1 MSRRGSILDFSI
13 GRFASSSN
21 RTPYRT
27 NTNATSRPIDPTDL
41 DDSYMS
47 EVPSSFPNVED
58 NYLSG
63 YQHLLA
69 SEDYPRVASDNE
81 DEENDIDDPINQ
93 HGNNDQNEDCLQS
106 NNGPNSSSNNDCIQR
121 KGFDTEIDPVTKK
134 RQLSLYGRTE

>member
-1 MSRRGSILDFSI
+1 MSRRGSILDSCTGKI
-13 GRFASSSN
+13 GSRSN
-21 RTPYRT
+21 RTPYGRG
-27 NTNATSRPIDPTDL
+27 AGTSRPVDRTDF
-41 DDSYMS
+41 DDTYMS

-69 SEDYPRVASDNE
+69 SEDYPRVAGDNE

-93 HGNNDQNEDCLQS
+93 DGNNDQNEDSLQS
-106 NNGPNSSSNNDCIQR
+106 DNGPNSSGNNDCIKR

>member
-1 MSRRGSILDFSI
+1 
-13 GRFASSSN
+13 
-21 RTPYRT
+21 
-27 NTNATSRPIDPTDL
+27 
-41 DDSYMS
+41 MS

-69 SEDYPRVASDNE
+69 SQDYPRVAGDNE

-93 HGNNDQNEDCLQS
+93 DGNNDQNEDCLQS
-106 NNGPNSSSNNDCIQR
+106 DNGPNSSGNSNCIKR